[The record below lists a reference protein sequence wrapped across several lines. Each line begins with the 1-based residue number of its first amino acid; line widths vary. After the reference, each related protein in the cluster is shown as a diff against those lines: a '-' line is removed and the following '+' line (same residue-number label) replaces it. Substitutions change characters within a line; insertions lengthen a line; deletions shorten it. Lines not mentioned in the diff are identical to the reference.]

1 MGKSKKKQ
9 KIEKG
14 CPWTAKK
21 PQKIQKGSRTETD
34 DEWMT
39 RKRFEAAERSGS
51 QPWRGRRH
59 NKGDNSA
66 DDSAVQML
74 AVSRASRGFQRQLLA
89 AQCGVSRA
97 EEGRQAA
104 EQAAASA
111 REQAA
116 AERDAAVAAAKAMAA
131 AEQQAAVTKAVAE
144 REAAEV
150 AARNAAAVAEKQLG
164 EIKEDLEDAEA
175 DLTNQV
181 LFTDFEQ
188 TKRDELT
195 ALALEAGADPVQV
208 SEIVE
213 RRWKPS

>member
-1 MGKSKKKQ
+1 MSAD
-9 KIEKG
+9 EKRNE
-14 CPWTAKK
+14 
-21 PQKIQKGSRTETD
+21 QVEERN
-34 DEWMT
+34 
-39 RKRFEAAERSGS
+39 EAAE
-51 QPWRGRRH
+51 
-59 NKGDNSA
+59 A
-66 DDSAVQML
+66 
-74 AVSRASRGFQRQLLA
+74 
-89 AQCGVSRA
+89 
-97 EEGRQAA
+97 
-104 EQAAASA
+104 
-111 REQAA
+111 
-116 AERDAAVAAAKAMAA
+116 
-131 AEQQAAVTKAVAE
+131 
-144 REAAEV
+144 